1 MLNRTYLIL
10 EKKPVFLESRIEH
23 DTLILTKKKYFDI
36 RFCHLMLYLAAKQNS
51 LNAEAISDKLQVK
64 TAHILRIQI
73 RKDLTDQ

>member
-1 MLNRTYLIL
+1 
-10 EKKPVFLESRIEH
+10 
-23 DTLILTKKKYFDI
+23 
-36 RFCHLMLYLAAKQNS
+36 MLYLAAKQNS